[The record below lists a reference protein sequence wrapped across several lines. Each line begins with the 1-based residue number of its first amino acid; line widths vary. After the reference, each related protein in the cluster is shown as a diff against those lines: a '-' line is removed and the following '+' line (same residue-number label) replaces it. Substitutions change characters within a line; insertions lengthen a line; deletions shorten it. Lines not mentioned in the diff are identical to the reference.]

1 MKPEIRPMRPDDW
14 ITAPIWPGQYCNPE
28 PLTGFGRRDGWG
40 GTVLHPADGDGELE
54 AILAQRYAA
63 LRARYRARYPGL
75 YLERYTFRMPYWQ
88 GPDLPASEDYAL
100 VDAPEPLVTTS
111 VSALLVPKA
120 QVQGAAMGFYFQGD
134 QLPSLRERMQGTV
147 FRGIAG
153 NLGYFYTGG
162 LIGNEPGRARPWAH
176 NVRYPGFPLPTILSY
191 IGFHLAREGATAQ
204 VYSSFLGANPAA
216 VGVRRDGAVEV
227 LSQLEIAWYEVTL
240 GGQQFAVEAIDDPH
254 ADGQDV
260 ALFTPA
266 LRTDEVERYIAAAE
280 AAAGAAD
287 GWQTYAAMVPL
298 ADADERI
305 HVFVAN
311 RGDGQI
317 PIEEAIAL
325 WEGPAPVPSFG
336 AVLSFKR
343 SYFESLFGHAE
354 RFRRQVLGT
363 RVQIVPHGGTPF
375 DDYAH
380 MMGGFVPAVV
390 DGEHVLCRE
399 TASQVV
405 HSLSRYSSATSPIAL
420 AAQES
425 RNFDL
430 YIREPAGVLVQTDE
444 HIGWVLFDGR
454 HELSIGASVVD
465 VGVLLLKLQAA
476 GMLPAVQHAAF
487 VDGGSA
493 MKVYHVVSD
502 EDTVQLDLLNR
513 VAAGPRNRAGAD
525 PEGLNLYTTLVLR
538 LAGE

>member
-14 ITAPIWPGQYCNPE
+14 ISAPIWPGQYCNPE
-28 PLTGFGRRDGWG
+28 PLTGFGRQDGRG
-40 GTVLHPADGDGELE
+40 GTVLHPVHGDSGLE

-63 LRARYRARYPGL
+63 LRARYPGL
-75 YLERYTFRMPYWQ
+75 CLERYAFRMPFWQ
-88 GPDLPASEDYAL
+88 GPVLPVSEDYAL
-100 VDAPEPLVTTS
+100 VDAPDPLVTTS

-120 QVQGAAMGFYFQGD
+120 QVQDAAMGFFFQGD
-134 QLPSLRERMQGTV
+134 HLPSLRERMQGTV

-153 NLGYFYTGG
+153 NLGYYYTPG

-176 NVRYPGFPLPTILSY
+176 NVRYPGFPLPTILPY
-191 IGFHLAREGATAQ
+191 IGFHFAREEATGA
-204 VYSSFLGANPAA
+204 VYASFLGANPAA
-216 VGVRRDGAVEV
+216 VGIRRDGTVEV
-227 LSQLEIAWYEVTL
+227 LSQLETSRYEVTL

-254 ADGQDV
+254 AAAQDV

-266 LRTDEVERYIAAAE
+266 LRTAEVERYIAAAE
-280 AAAGAAD
+280 ACAGAAD

-311 RGDGQI
+311 RGDGRL

-343 SYFESLFGHAE
+343 PYFESLFGSAE
-354 RFRRQVLGT
+354 RFRRHHLGT
-363 RVQIVPHGGTPF
+363 RVQIAPHGGTPF
-375 DDYAH
+375 DDYVQV
-380 MMGGFVPAVV
+380 MGGLVPAVV
-390 DGEHVLCRE
+390 DGEHVLCKD
-399 TASQVV
+399 TAKQVLQ
-405 HSLSRYSSATSPIAL
+405 SLGRYSGATSPIAL

-465 VGVLLLKLQAA
+465 VGVLLLKLQAE
-476 GMLPAVQHAAF
+476 GMLPVIEQAAF

-493 MKVYHVVSD
+493 MKAYHVVSD
-502 EDTVQLDLLNR
+502 EESVQLDLLNR

-525 PEGLNLYTTLVLR
+525 PEGLNLYATLALR